1 MPSFERV
8 MLLLFARFLKIRI
21 NIFCVVT
28 VPVTSSKDLFDSI
41 CHIPPSVYLVG
52 DTTID
57 SKSNTSDYGSM
68 EVSSPMQH
76 DLASFQI
83 SLCVL
88 WLMRMPLK

>member
-28 VPVTSSKDLFDSI
+28 VGD
-41 CHIPPSVYLVG
+41 IPPRISSIASAAIISFAVYLVD

-57 SKSNTSDYGSM
+57 SKSNA
-68 EVSSPMQH
+68 P
-76 DLASFQI
+76 DLYY
-83 SLCVL
+83 
-88 WLMRMPLK
+88 